1 MDLHY
6 TDEKNILIL
15 IGLMKAHKVKKVIIS
30 PGSTNITLAA
40 SLKQDSYFELYS
52 APDER
57 SAAYM
62 ACGLAAESGEP
73 VALSC
78 TGATASRNYIPG
90 MTEAFYR
97 KLPILAITS
106 TQHLGQV
113 GHYVPQVIDR
123 SEQLNDLVN
132 LSVQIP
138 IIHDDMDAWSVN
150 VTLNKALLEL
160 RHRGGGPVHINLTTS
175 YPFYPVSFS
184 TKELPSTRVIHRIEY
199 GQNLPQL
206 DDGKIAIFVGNHVV
220 MDTNLTNSIEQFCKK
235 NNAVVLCDH
244 TSNYTGESG
253 ISASLVT
260 SQDTYTP
267 T

>member
-1 MDLHY
+1 
-6 TDEKNILIL
+6 
-15 IGLMKAHKVKKVIIS
+15 
-30 PGSTNITLAA
+30 
-40 SLKQDSYFELYS
+40 
-52 APDER
+52 
-57 SAAYM
+57 
-62 ACGLAAESGEP
+62 
-73 VALSC
+73 
-78 TGATASRNYIPG
+78 
-90 MTEAFYR
+90 
-97 KLPILAITS
+97 
-106 TQHLGQV
+106 
-113 GHYVPQVIDR
+113 
-123 SEQLNDLVN
+123 
-132 LSVQIP
+132 
-138 IIHDDMDAWSVN
+138 MDAWSVN

-253 ISASLVT
+253 IYASLVT
-260 SQDTYTP
+260 SKDTYTQ